1 MKRLFAGLRA
11 EGPKPSYDAVVIG
24 AGVGGLVAAALL
36 GRAGLRVLV
45 VEQHYMVGGYCST
58 FRRAGFTFDAATH
71 FYPLLGNQS
80 TLTGR
85 LLTQLG
91 CRTEWVKMDPVDTF
105 HLPDGSSFVVDADFE
120 RYRQALDA
128 RFPSQTAHLDVFFEA
143 ARQAYADGLLAYFR
157 EVDSPRLGRWMEWT
171 LSQALEHFI
180 PDPEL
185 RLVLAADCAHWG
197 SPPARTSFVF
207 DSMLRF
213 SYFLG
218 NYFPVGGSQAFA
230 DDLARVV
237 EAHGGDVLMST
248 TCRRVVVEGGA
259 VTGVELETTR
269 GGLAGVHQV
278 ACRAVVSNS
287 DLIHTLDRLV
297 PPTAAV
303 DLRRQV
309 GELVPTY
316 PCFLTHLGIVGAD
329 RHELDRA
336 QGYYWSSWDPD
347 EVGGEGLIC
356 KVFVPTLY
364 EPNLAPPGG
373 DVVIL
378 QKVLDLER
386 LEGVGWAGSKER
398 IEERLVGHLEQVL
411 PGIGAKVVTRS
422 SASAWT
428 SERFTLNAGGAMLGW
443 EMSPAQL
450 GAARPGRRLPGL
462 RGFYLVGHWTRP
474 GGGITPVIVSAQK
487 VAEEVQA
494 ELQHT

>member
-1 MKRLFAGLRA
+1 MKRLFAGLRGR
-11 EGPKPSYDAVVIG
+11 GPAPAYDVVVVG
-24 AGVGGLVAAALL
+24 GGVGGLVAAAAL
-36 GRAGLRVLV
+36 GKAGLKVLL
-45 VEQHYMVGGYCST
+45 VEQHYMIGGYCST

-71 FYPLLGNQS
+71 FYPLLGNP
-80 TLTGR
+80 TTITGR
-85 LLTQLG
+85 FLRDLG

-105 HLPDGSSFVVDADFE
+105 HLPDGSAFVVDADFE
-120 RYRQALDA
+120 RYRLALDR
-128 RFPSQTAHLDVFFEA
+128 RFPAQRAALDTFFDA
-143 ARQAYADGLLAYFR
+143 ARQAYADGLLAFFR
-157 EVDSPRLGRWMEWT
+157 EVDAPRLNRWMSWT
-171 LSQALEHFI
+171 LTEALEHFI

-197 SPPARTSFVF
+197 SPPSRTSFVF

-237 EAHGGDVLMST
+237 EVQGGDVLMST
-248 TCRRVVVEGGA
+248 ACRRVVVHGDT

-278 ACRAVVSNS
+278 ACRAVVSNA
-287 DLIHTLDRLV
+287 DLIHTLDHLV
-297 PPTAAV
+297 PPTAASE
-303 DLRRQV
+303 LRRQAR
-309 GELVPTY
+309 ELVPTY
-316 PCFLTHLGIVGAD
+316 PCFLTHLGIMGAD
-329 RHELDRA
+329 RDELDRA

-364 EPNLAPPGG
+364 EPKLAPPGG
-373 DVVIL
+373 DIVIL

-386 LEGVGWAGSKER
+386 LEGVPWAVSKER
-398 IEERLVGHLEQVL
+398 IEERLVAHLEKVL

-443 EMSPAQL
+443 EMSPSQL

-462 RGFYLVGHWTRP
+462 RGFHLVGHWTRP

-487 VAEEVQA
+487 VAEEVHA
-494 ELQHT
+494 ELVGS